1 MSDPLSLPS
10 CFHQPIHLGPL
21 PLQPFGILVAT
32 GVLFGAWITR
42 LRARYL
48 GVDENEV
55 RTLDGYVLVAGFLG
69 AHVFDAIFYNWQKLK
84 VEPWLLF
91 KVWEG
96 ISSYGG
102 FLGAAI
108 GFVAFCRIHKVKRPL
123 VYADILVWG
132 LLPGFA
138 FGRMGCTTVFDHPGG
153 HTDFF
158 LGMVYPYANL
168 IREGVQ
174 PGDVIHNLGLYEL
187 IFLIFLI
194 GVVTLVTWA
203 GRKRPVGFVA
213 GITCMAYG
221 PVRFML
227 DFLRWDQT
235 DPRELGL
242 TFAQYVSIATF
253 LIGIAVMWRAYTA
266 PKWDPEEEKFYRD
279 GEKIAAEKTGQSA
292 KKKSDGGSS
301 SAKKKRKKHK

>member
-32 GVLFGAWITR
+32 GVLVGAWVTR
-42 LRARYL
+42 LRGRYL
-48 GVDENEV
+48 GIDENEV
-55 RTLDGYVLVAGFLG
+55 RTMDGYLLVAGFIG
-69 AHVFDAIFYNWQKLK
+69 AHVFDAIFYNWHKLTE
-84 VEPWLLF
+84 EPWLIF

-102 FLGAAI
+102 FLGAGI
-108 GFVAFCRIHKVKRPL
+108 GFIAFCRVHKVARPL
-123 VYADILVWG
+123 VYADIVVWG
-132 LLPGFA
+132 LLPGFT

-187 IFLIFLI
+187 IFLVFLI
-194 GVVTLVTWA
+194 GLVMLVTWG
-203 GRKRPVGFVA
+203 GRKRPIGFAA
-213 GITCMAYG
+213 GLTCMLYG

-227 DFLRWDQT
+227 DFLRWDRT
-235 DPRELGL
+235 DPRELGM

-253 LIGIAVMWRAYTA
+253 LIGVAVMWRAYTA
-266 PKWDPEEEKFYRD
+266 PKWDPAEEKFYRD
-279 GEKIAAEKTGQSA
+279 GEKQLESSPAKSA
-292 KKKSDGGSS
+292 SKSSGKKK
-301 SAKKKRKKHK
+301 KKKRK